1 MVYNVPCKVR
11 LYIREYGD
19 RMTQVMKMAA
29 AHVSDEVIQALDKLA
44 AERGVERTKII
55 RWALIDYLKKHGTF
69 VSTNEPDERQVETVV

>member
-1 MVYNVPCKVR
+1 MRRVGAVVAEPDTTDLAANTVPQLK
-11 LYIREYGD
+11 
-19 RMTQVMKMAA
+19 A
-29 AHVSDEVIQALDKLA
+29 LA